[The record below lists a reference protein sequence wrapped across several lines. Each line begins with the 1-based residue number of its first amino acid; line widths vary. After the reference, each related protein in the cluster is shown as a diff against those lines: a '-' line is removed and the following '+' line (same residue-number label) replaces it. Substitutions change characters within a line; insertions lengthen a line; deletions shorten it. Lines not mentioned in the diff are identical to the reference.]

1 MTRFSW
7 SYNHTKD
14 WSQGC
19 HTFSGSITAETI
31 SGALGGICGD
41 VTAGSDW
48 AKDENGNSIAVPENG
63 EIIAGN
69 RQITEQEAEAMAMEL
84 LK

>member
-19 HTFSGSITAETI
+19 HTFSGSITAENI
-31 SGALGGICGD
+31 SGTLGGICGD

-48 AKDENGNSIAVPENG
+48 AKDENGNQLKDENGNSIAVPETVKSSPETG
-63 EIIAGN
+63 
-69 RQITEQEAEAMAMEL
+69 R
-84 LK
+84 